1 MDASLKQILSSFEL
15 GLTSY
20 KEKLGESN
28 EKVKKALALYG
39 RLNDLAEQAK
49 DMMDFYAKPDGQN
62 AMNELSGLM
71 QELAKEK
78 PVQGVRTVPASSQV
92 AAGYH
97 MAYDSMQTKDPAT
110 EKVYRR
116 VFELEKTQGTAPE
129 FLASMA
135 EEGLFLAMSTA
146 PILAQQ
152 PALLENADINSL
164 PVMVN
169 FHERTTMN
177 TKAARSTAELEY
189 HANLEAEISIYQ
201 NLWDTGFLNATELLL
216 GNAISSWL
224 MSPTEEHREE
234 VENSYRFVA
243 EFFGVDYDGLMAVPR
258 IKDYIVKIVFKSVKK
273 DMAAK
278 GVDTPDL
285 LIQGFKSA
293 LEACIQ
299 GKEPVKIGPASN
311 SNLQLWGTST
321 PMTDLEQAYR
331 TTIYK

>member
-28 EKVKKALALYG
+28 EKVKKALALFD
-39 RLNDLAEQAK
+39 RLNDLAEKAK
-49 DMMDFYAKPDGQN
+49 DMMDFYAQPEGTA
-62 AMNELSGLM
+62 AMNELSALM
-71 QELAKEK
+71 PELAKEK
-78 PVQGVRTVPASSQV
+78 PVQGVRTVPRSSQV

-97 MAYDSMQTKDPAT
+97 MAYDSMQQKDPET
-110 EKVYRR
+110 EKVYLR
-116 VFELEKTQGTAPE
+116 VFDLEKTHESAPE
-129 FLASMA
+129 FLAAMA
-135 EEGLFLAMSTA
+135 EEGLFLAMTTA
-146 PILAQQ
+146 PLLAQQ
-152 PALLENADINSL
+152 PALLENANNVSL

-169 FHERTTMN
+169 FHEKTTSN

-189 HANLEAEISIYQ
+189 RSNLEAEISLYQ

-224 MSPTEEHREE
+224 LSPTEEHREE

-243 EFFGVDYDGLMAVPR
+243 EFFGIDYDGLMAVPR
-258 IKDYIVKIVFKSVKK
+258 IKDYIVKIVFKAVKK

-278 GVDTPDL
+278 GIDTPEL

-293 LEACIQ
+293 LDACMQ
-299 GKEPVKIGPASN
+299 GKEPVRIGPATN
-311 SNLQLWGTST
+311 RNLMLWDKST
-321 PMTDLEQAYR
+321 PMNDLEQAYK
-331 TTIYK
+331 TNFYK